1 MLSTFF
7 KSMIDQDRSAVV
19 VCGLDH
25 TILYMNPAAVTLYE
39 KWGGAALAG
48 KSLLDCHN
56 PNSCAAIL
64 RVVDWFRADPRNNR
78 VFTARGSKENK
89 DIYMVALRDDAG
101 RLIGYYE
108 KHEYRDRETREFYDF

>member
-39 KWGGAALAG
+39 KWGGAALLGTQFRLINGFGAG
-48 KSLLDCHN
+48 YGFTHHN
-56 PNSCAAIL
+56 AKK
-64 RVVDWFRADPRNNR
+64 NR
-78 VFTARGSKENK
+78 DV
-89 DIYMVALRDDAG
+89 YMVALRDENGA
-101 RLIGYYE
+101 LIGYYE
-108 KHEYRDRETREFYDF
+108 KHESRALETARPYDMT

>member
-39 KWGGAALAG
+39 KWGGAALLG

-56 PNSCAAIL
+56 AASAAVIRQAAL
-64 RVVDWFRADPRNNR
+64 TCMITACGTFRKRLPTRVRFS
-78 VFTARGSKENK
+78 T
-89 DIYMVALRDDAG
+89 M
-101 RLIGYYE
+101 
-108 KHEYRDRETREFYDF
+108 